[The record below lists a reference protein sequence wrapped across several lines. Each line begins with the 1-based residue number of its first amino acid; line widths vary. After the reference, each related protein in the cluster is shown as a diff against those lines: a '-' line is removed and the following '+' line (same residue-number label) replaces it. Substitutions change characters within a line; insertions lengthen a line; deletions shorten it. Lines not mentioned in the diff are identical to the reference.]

1 MKYEYIVLKV
11 TNKQAGRSRGRRQE
25 HDTTCSSR
33 LTGRLEGHGS
43 MSGKF
48 PQRLHS
54 GSTIGLAYV
63 YFSKSL
69 GRCFP
74 IEFGSGGCN
83 RIKPFRHAD
92 NAYPCFG
99 EFSLVHTMVHP
110 DLQFFFLSTVAQYIG
125 LYIIPYPACLPACLP
140 WYLPALSPS
149 KVVKFKDV
157 TLLSQRL

>member
-1 MKYEYIVLKV
+1 MKYEYLLLKV

-25 HDTTCSSR
+25 ANTHDTTCSSR

-43 MSGKF
+43 MSGQF

-54 GSTIGLAYV
+54 GSMIGLAYV
-63 YFSKSL
+63 DFSKSL

-125 LYIIPYPACLPACLP
+125 LYIIPYPACLPAYLGTSRLCRLP
-140 WYLPALSPS
+140 RLSSS
-149 KVVKFKDV
+149 KM
-157 TLLSQRL
+157 